1 MNKRSVL
8 LLISILLLPA
18 GGFPQTPPYKNPL
31 LAIETRLQDLLG
43 RMTPEEKIL
52 QMLNYHGMNKKSFD
66 AAGAPVDSTDRYYL
80 VRGVGFCG
88 AGDADLTMREQ
99 AEINNTIQKFLRER
113 SRLGI
118 PAIDLS
124 EGLHGFMAR
133 GATSFPQAIALAS
146 TWDTTLVEQVYAA
159 AAREARA
166 RGSQQFLS
174 PVIDLG
180 REPRWGRFEET
191 FGEDPWLVSRMGLAA
206 VFGFQGRTLPIGKDH
221 VAVTLKHFAGH
232 GQPEGGRNT
241 APVNFSER
249 IFRESH
255 LFPFEIAVKV
265 GHARSI
271 MASYNEWDGV
281 PNHIN
286 KKLLTEILRA
296 EWGFTGYVMS
306 DGGGIRMLQNTHAV
320 AETEAAA
327 GALALAAGIDME
339 LDGFHA
345 CFHHLF
351 DLVRQGVVPMAE
363 IDRAAA
369 NILRVKFELGLFEDP
384 YVDAARVDEITNSSA
399 HKSLALKAAREA
411 MILLKNDRNLLP
423 FDSTQVKTLAVI
435 GPNAADIHLGGY
447 SAVPMQGTSVLA
459 GLQQTAPR
467 GMHVLYAEGCKIAIN
482 PRCDWLVD
490 GNPIPNPLA
499 ADQHLIAEAVGTAAR
514 ADAVLLVLGNNEL
527 TCREAWNETHLGDV
541 DNLDLPGRQ
550 NELVKAV
557 LGTGKPVVALLL
569 NGRPLT
575 INELAEKVPAII
587 EGWYLGQETGY
598 AVADVLFG
606 RVNPSGKLTVTF
618 PRSVGQL
625 PCYYNRRPTQ
635 NRSYAMTDNRPLFP
649 FGHGLSYT
657 TFVYKNMRVLP
668 AVVPFSQPFAVEV
681 EVSNTGKRA
690 GDEIVQ
696 LYIRDKIGS
705 LPRNIQDLR
714 DFQRITLQPGETR
727 TVRFVV
733 PPEKLSFLDLH
744 MHRVVEPGAF
754 EIMVGKSS
762 ADYLSTELVVQSE

>member
-1 MNKRSVL
+1 MKK
-8 LLISILLLPA
+8 IFILLSLFFVIQLPA
-18 GGFPQTPPYKNPL
+18 QTPLYKNPS
-31 LAIETRLQDLLG
+31 LAIEARVQDLLG
-43 RMTPEEKIL
+43 RMTTEEKIL
-52 QMLNYHGMNKKSFD
+52 QMLCYSGMNQKSFD
-66 AAGAPVDSTDRYYL
+66 PRGGLVDSVNNYYL
-80 VRGVGFCG
+80 SRGVGFCG
-88 AGDADLTMREQ
+88 ADGRDMTMREQ
-99 AEINNTIQKFLRER
+99 AEIANKIQKFLLEK

-118 PAIDLS
+118 PAIDLA
-124 EGLHGFMAR
+124 EGLHGYMAA

-206 VFGFQGRTLPIGKDH
+206 VHGFQGRTIPIGKEH

-249 IFRESH
+249 IFRETH
-255 LFPFEIAVKV
+255 LYPFEVAVKQ

-286 KKLLTEILRA
+286 KKLLTDILRG
-296 EWGFTGYVMS
+296 EWGFNGYVMS
-306 DGGGIRMLQNTHAV
+306 DGGGIRMLQYAHRV
-320 AETEAAA
+320 AETDAEV
-327 GALALAAGIDME
+327 GLVALAAGIDME
-339 LDGFHA
+339 LDGFES

-351 DLVRQGVVPMAE
+351 ELARTGKVSIKE

-369 NILRVKFELGLFEDP
+369 NVLRVKFELGLFEYP
-384 YVDAARVDEITNSSA
+384 FVAADQVEKITNSPA
-399 HKSLALKAAREA
+399 HKALALKAAREA
-411 MILLKNDRNLLP
+411 MVLLKNDENLLP
-423 FDSTQVKTLAVI
+423 FDSTIVKTLAVI

-459 GLQQTAPR
+459 GLQKQAPK
-467 GMHVLYAEGCKIAIN
+467 GIKVLYAEGCKIATN

-490 GNPIPNPLA
+490 GNPIPNSRED
-499 ADQHLIAEAVGTAAR
+499 DQRLIAEAAQAAAK
-514 ADAVLLVLGNNEL
+514 ADAILLVLGDNEL

-550 NELVKAV
+550 NELARAV
-557 LGTGKPVVALLL
+557 LAAGKPVAVLLL

-575 INELAEKVPAII
+575 INELAATIPAII
-587 EGWYLGQETGY
+587 EGWYLGQETGL

-606 RVNPSGKLTVTF
+606 RVNPSGKLTATF

-635 NRSYAMTDNRPLFP
+635 NRSYVLADNSPLYH

-657 TFVYKNMRVLP
+657 TFAYSNLRLSAPTIPMNRD
-668 AVVPFSQPFAVEV
+668 FTVEV
-681 EVSNTGKRA
+681 DVTNTGARA

-696 LYIRDKIGS
+696 LYICDKIGS
-705 LPRNIQDLR
+705 LPRNIIDLR
-714 DFQRITLQPGETR
+714 DFQRVSLKPGETR

-733 PPEKLSFLDLH
+733 PPEKLSFLNID
-744 MHRVVEPGAF
+744 MQRVVEPGVF
-754 EIMVGKSS
+754 EIMVGRSS
-762 ADYLSTELVVQSE
+762 ADYLSADLVVQQSE